1 MKIFYSVLAVIFFSI
16 LSCENQN
23 QKEERLAKK
32 YCGSCHTFPDPGLLD
47 KKTWEKHVFP
57 EMAFRMGLDN
67 TPLNTMPFE
76 DQRIIQMTLPDLPMV
91 SNENWER
98 IKKYYLLNAP
108 DSLIAPEQH
117 VMDSLKLFEA
127 EPIRLSVEYHHAI
140 TLIEYDSL
148 SDKIYLGTRPGRLY
162 QLDRHFNVL
171 DSVQLR
177 SAPSKIRFRNNEDPL
192 ALLMGIMDPNEQ
204 SLGNITVLRKQAKGF
219 TKVIDSLQRPVDF
232 EKADLNNDGVDDYV
246 VCNFGNF
253 TGALVAYQGIEK
265 GKFRRHILQHLPG
278 ARKIIIRDF
287 DGNGMP
293 DILALMTQADER
305 IILLYNQG
313 NFQFRMSTLLRFDA
327 VYGSSYF
334 EVADF
339 NNDGKFDI
347 LYTNG
352 DNADYSPT
360 LKPYHGVRIFLNSGT
375 TEFKESFFYPMHGAS
390 QARVVDFDNDGDL
403 DIAAISFFP
412 DFKNHPDHGFIY
424 LENTSDGFTP
434 HVTPLASKGRWI
446 TMEAADYDRDG
457 DVDILLGS
465 LAFPTRIPED
475 LFKQWR
481 MDQVSVLLLKNNLR
495 NTPGL

>member
-1 MKIFYSVLAVIFFSI
+1 MKIFYGVLAIIFFSI

-32 YCGSCHTFPDPGLLD
+32 YCGSCHTFPDPSLLD
-47 KKTWEKHVFP
+47 KKTWENYVFP

-67 TPLNTMPFE
+67 TPLNTIRFE
-76 DQRIIQMTLPDLPMV
+76 DHPIIKRTLPDLPMV
-91 SNENWER
+91 SNENWEQ
-98 IKKYYLLNAP
+98 IKKYYLQNAP
-108 DSLIAPEQH
+108 DSLVIPEQH
-117 VMDSLKLFEA
+117 VSTPLEQFEA
-127 EPIRLSVEYHHAI
+127 ESIRLSIKHHQTV
-140 TLIEYDSL
+140 TLIKYDSL
-148 SDKIYLGTRPGRLY
+148 SDKIYLGTRPGMLY
-162 QLDRHFNVL
+162 TMNRNFDVL
-171 DSVQLR
+171 DSSKL
-177 SAPSKIRFRNNEDPL
+177 SSPPSKLRISSGEDPI

-204 SLGNITVLRKQAKGF
+204 SLGNIIVLQQQTKNF

-246 VCNFGNF
+246 VCNFGNI
-253 TGALVAYQGIEK
+253 TGALVAFEGLEK
-265 GKFRRHILQHLPG
+265 GNFRRHILQHLPG
-278 ARKIIIRDF
+278 ARRIIIRDF
-287 DGNGMP
+287 NGNGMP

-313 NFQFRMSTLLRFDA
+313 NFHFRMSTLLRFDA

-334 EVADF
+334 DVADF

-352 DNADYSPT
+352 DNADYSPI
-360 LKPYHGVRIFLNSGT
+360 LKPYHGVRIFLNNGT
-375 TEFKESFFYPMHGAS
+375 NEFKESFFYPMHGAS

-424 LENTSDGFTP
+424 LENTSNGFAP
-434 HVTPLASKGRWI
+434 HVTPLAGKGRWI

-465 LAFPTRIPED
+465 LAFPIRIPED

-481 MDQVSVLLLKNNLR
+481 KEEISVLLLKNNLQK
-495 NTPGL
+495 TPGL